1 VPGAAKEEW
10 RAGWL
15 GPGEGGPGLIL
26 ILLVVMRPVGC
37 PHCLAW
43 LLMEVCRLGMGVWKV
58 GEQACQETNDMW
70 EAWGGSWQNQCGMG
84 MQEWWRYTE
93 VQQRNCSSWES
104 KNNQQCTRCT
114 ASLWGLWTRLHSLT
128 AVASGSASIIYSDTI
143 ATHNFVDELTN
154 YQKYSGVGLFKNI
167 NIF

>member
-1 VPGAAKEEW
+1 MLFSYVPFGVTVMVLGCPDYLQWGVPGAAKEEW

-58 GEQACQETNDMW
+58 GEQACQETNDM
-70 EAWGGSWQNQCGMG
+70 
-84 MQEWWRYTE
+84 
-93 VQQRNCSSWES
+93 
-104 KNNQQCTRCT
+104 
-114 ASLWGLWTRLHSLT
+114 
-128 AVASGSASIIYSDTI
+128 
-143 ATHNFVDELTN
+143 
-154 YQKYSGVGLFKNI
+154 
-167 NIF
+167 